1 MSKKY
6 EAKVLALD
14 CFGDAIIEIP
24 DKLVEELDWR
34 VGDKLDYKLEGK
46 SVVITNLTK
55 EKRSGS

>member
-6 EAKVLALD
+6 EARVLALD

-24 DKLVEELDWR
+24 DKLIEELDWR

-55 EKRSGS
+55 EKRIGS